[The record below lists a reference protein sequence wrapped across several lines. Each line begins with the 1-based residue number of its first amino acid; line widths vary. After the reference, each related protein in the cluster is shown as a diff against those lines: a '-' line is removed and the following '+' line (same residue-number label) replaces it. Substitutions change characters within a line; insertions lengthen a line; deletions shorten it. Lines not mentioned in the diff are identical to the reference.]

1 MRGSGFAV
9 IGALDAAIVP
19 GTPVAGDIRVL
30 GDESLLDALYERGLR
45 TAFVG
50 VGGAT
55 SNAVRRRLF
64 ERLVARG
71 FHLPPLVAET
81 AYLGARS
88 EERRVGKECVS
99 TCRTRWS
106 PYH

>member
-19 GTPVAGDIRVL
+19 GTTVAGDIRVL
-30 GDESLLDALYERGLR
+30 GDASLLDALYERGLL

-55 SNAVRRRLF
+55 TNAVRRRLF

-71 FHLPPLVAET
+71 FHLTPLVTET
-81 AYLGARS
+81 PTLGTRS
-88 EERRVGKECVS
+88 QTGTAHKQRQYCSPGKS
-99 TCRTRWS
+99 
-106 PYH
+106 